1 MINHLLF
8 KAKIISGTKI
18 NHHSKSEI
26 VAIFFPQGSVR
37 EKVILSG
44 SFKLYF
50 NCCHLYSSELESHQ
64 FTLGCT
70 VHRFTLPVFIER

>member
-37 EKVILSG
+37 K
-44 SFKLYF
+44 SF
-50 NCCHLYSSELESHQ
+50 
-64 FTLGCT
+64 
-70 VHRFTLPVFIER
+70 